1 MQRSRCRV
9 SAMRVAFG
17 IASAGLC
24 AVPATALNAH
34 FISAAVGQSTAT
46 ITDSSFNTAVNVVQA
61 SYQNG
66 VPGTDP
72 NARALFASVDSAS
85 GVLLTSGVTVA
96 LQVPNRG
103 RAVSQSE

>member
-1 MQRSRCRV
+1 M
-9 SAMRVAFG
+9 
-17 IASAGLC
+17 
-24 AVPATALNAH
+24 
-34 FISAAVGQSTAT
+34 
-46 ITDSSFNTAVNVVQA
+46 NVVQA

-85 GVLLTSGVTVA
+85 GVLLASGVPVA